1 MPSYEIEWDKSGERI
16 WETGVDRGV
25 LYPDEA
31 TGNDAATKAFENGV
45 AWNGL
50 SSVTETPSGAEAN
63 DIYAD
68 NMLYASL
75 RSAEKFGGTIEAYM
89 YPDEFAKCNGE
100 KSLTNVKGLYVGQ
113 QSRARFGFS
122 YRSDV
127 GSDKDSVVDVETGYK
142 LHLWYNCTASPS
154 ERQYQ
159 TVNDSPEAITMS
171 WEITTT
177 PVKLT
182 TAGFKPTALIVIDS
196 TKLNSAGLTAL
207 ASLEQILYGTP
218 GSQGTEATKGYLPTP
233 DQVLTMFT
241 PV

>member
-1 MPSYEIEWDKSGERI
+1 MPTTFNVKWDESGERY
-16 WETGVDRGV
+16 WETGADRGV
-25 LYPDEA
+25 LYPDEV
-31 TGNDAATKAFENGV
+31 TDPTEAATKAYEGAV

-50 SSVTETPSGAEAN
+50 TSVTETPSGAEAN
-63 DIYAD
+63 DLYAD

-100 KSLTNVKGLYVGQ
+100 KSLTNAVGVYVGQ
-113 QSRARFGFS
+113 QKRARFGFS

-127 GSDKDSVVDVETGYK
+127 GTDKDSTVDVDSGYK

-154 ERQYQ
+154 ERQFQ

-182 TAGFKPTALIVIDS
+182 TAGFAPTALIVIDS
-196 TKLNSAGLTAL
+196 TKADAAKLGAL
-207 ASLEQILYGTP
+207 ETILYGS
-218 GSQGTEATKGYLPTP
+218 GQTKGYLPTP
-233 DQVLTMFT
+233 DQVLTLMTT
-241 PV
+241 P

>member
-1 MPSYEIEWDKSGERI
+1 MPTTFNVKWDESGERY

-25 LYPDEA
+25 LYPDEV
-31 TGNDAATKAFENGV
+31 TDPTEAATKAYEGAV

-50 SSVTETPSGAEAN
+50 TSVTETPSGAEAN
-63 DIYAD
+63 DLYAD

-89 YPDEFAKCNGE
+89 YPVEFAKCNGE
-100 KSLTNVKGLYVGQ
+100 KSLTNAAGVYVGQ
-113 QSRARFGFS
+113 QKRDRFGFS

-127 GSDKDSVVDVETGYK
+127 GTDKDSTVDVDSGYK

-182 TAGFKPTALIVIDS
+182 TAGFAPTALIVIDS
-196 TKLNSAGLTAL
+196 TKADATKLAAL
-207 ASLEQILYGTP
+207 ETILYGS
-218 GSQGTEATKGYLPTP
+218 GQTEGYLPTP
-233 DQVLTMFT
+233 DQVLTLMTT
-241 PV
+241 P

>member
-1 MPSYEIEWDKSGERI
+1 MPTTEFKIKWDETGERY

-25 LYPDEA
+25 LYPDEV
-31 TGNDAATKAFENGV
+31 TDSNESATKAYTGAV

-50 SSVTETPSGAEAN
+50 TSVTETPSGAEAN
-63 DIYAD
+63 DLYAD

-75 RSAEKFGGTIEAYM
+75 RSAEKFGGTIEAYT
-89 YPDEFAKCNGE
+89 YPDAFSKCNGE
-100 KSLTNVKGLYVGQ
+100 KSPANVAGVYVGQ
-113 QSRARFGFS
+113 QKRSRFGFS

-127 GSDKDSVVDVETGYK
+127 GTDRDSAIEVDTGYK

-182 TAGFKPTALIVIDS
+182 TEGFAPTALIVIDS
-196 TKLNSAGLTAL
+196 TKADATKLAAL
-207 ASLEQILYGTP
+207 EAVLYG
-218 GSQGTEATKGYLPTP
+218 SGTTAGYLPTP
-233 DQVLTMFT
+233 DQVLTMMA
-241 PV
+241 